1 MKTPIS
7 SFINEIGHVR
17 EYIKHIELV
26 NKMASDKNNI
36 YFNDFN
42 AHLQKFR
49 VEKKLFEYK
58 SITIS
63 LYGILEKNVSIW
75 VLEHASSLESTISSY
90 ESIPDSIKKKHFNL
104 SVKLISLISEGRHSK
119 YEELDKEL
127 VLKKLSNCI
136 ADPNNFNL
144 NSEAFTPMSGNLK
157 HSKIVDAFRPL
168 DIDLNEKLKNDDKF
182 VDFLERNF
190 GKNIINKGDELYFLI
205 DELVSRRNDIA
216 HGRDIDN
223 ILNITEFDD
232 YMRFLE
238 EYGNAIFRIIEEKE
252 IEYEANFN
260 FTRVENIKGVF
271 KHKILCF
278 EIEDTTLNLG
288 DPIIVKTPSNHY
300 IKKYILGIQVKNK
313 DQNSIT
319 TVGKIDVGVELEN
332 GLTDKQLFYIK
343 S

>member
-26 NKMASDKNNI
+26 NKMASDKNNT
-36 YFNDFN
+36 YFDDFN
-42 AHLQKFR
+42 EHLQKFR

-63 LYGILEKNVSIW
+63 LYGILEKNVGIW

-90 ESIPDSIKKKHFNL
+90 ESIPDSIKQKHFNL

-127 VLKKLSNCI
+127 VLNKLSNCI
-136 ADPNNFNL
+136 ADPTNFIL

-168 DIDLNEKLKNDDKF
+168 DIDLNEKLKSDDKF
-182 VDFLERNF
+182 IDFLNRKF
-190 GKNIINKGDELYFLI
+190 GKGIKNKGDELYFLI
-205 DELVSRRNDIA
+205 DDLVSRRNDIA

-232 YMRFLE
+232 YMSFLE

-252 IEYEANFN
+252 IEYEAKFN
-260 FTRVENIKGVF
+260 FTRIENIKGVYN
-271 KHKILCF
+271 HKILCF

-288 DPIIVKTPSNHY
+288 DPIIVKTSSKNY
-300 IKKYILGIQVKNK
+300 IKKYILGIQVKNNN
-313 DQNSIT
+313 QNSVTAI
-319 TVGKIDVGVELEN
+319 GKIDVGIELKS